1 MILLP
6 IVLLLLLPAALDL
19 LRHRRLRRR
28 GEHPPM
34 LRTALWIALDLLP
47 AALPLTSRLLDN
59 TPPVVHV
66 QMWLLWS
73 WMLVQLP
80 RFACR
85 LFSRLHLRRTGFGI
99 ACVLAAALLWGA
111 FRGRCDLRTE
121 RVTVCSER
129 LPAAFDGLRIVHF
142 SDLHLGALVDTGREV
157 GRLVERIN
165 ALHPDLVLFTG
176 DLVNIRC
183 TELDADAQ
191 RLLRGIEA
199 PVWSVLGNHDVGS
212 YIADTAAL
220 PPAESRRRL
229 VGKVRAMGWRLLQ
242 DSTCYL
248 RRGTDS
254 ISLSGLTFDP
264 ALRDRRHDRRL
275 PQAGTERTYRDVPPR
290 LFNITLTHL
299 PQYWPQVLASGYGDL
314 TLSGHTHAMQ
324 CRLRLGAGRG
334 WSPARL
340 LYKEW
345 SGRYDRDGR
354 TLYINDGVGYVG
366 YPMRIGARP
375 EITLITLE
383 RCR

>member
-6 IVLLLLLPAALDL
+6 ITLLLLLPAALDL
-19 LRHRRLRRR
+19 LRFGRLRRR
-28 GEHPPM
+28 GERPSP
-34 LRTALWIALDLLP
+34 LRTALWILWDLAPLLLP
-47 AALPLTSRLLDN
+47 LSSRCFDN

-80 RFACR
+80 RFALR
-85 LFSRLHLRRTGFGI
+85 LFRRLHLRRTGLVI

-129 LPAAFDGLRIVHF
+129 LPEAFDGLRIVHF
-142 SDLHLGALVDTGREV
+142 SDLHLGALVDTEKEV
-157 GRLVERIN
+157 GRLVARIN
-165 ALHPDLVLFTG
+165 ALQPDLVLFTG

-229 VGKVRAMGWRLLQ
+229 VEGVRSMGWQLLQ

-264 ALRDRRHDRRL
+264 ALRERRHDRRL
-275 PQAGTERTYRDVPPR
+275 PQAGTERTYRDVPPQ
-290 LFNITLTHL
+290 LFNITLAHL
-299 PQYWPQVLASGYGDL
+299 PQYWSQVLASGYGDL

-324 CRLRLGAGRG
+324 CRLRIGAGRG

-366 YPMRIGARP
+366 YPLRIGARP